1 MTISLIDP
9 YQTYNN
15 PETIIYYTTDGSSP
29 TTSSN
34 VYSGAITVNSTEALK
49 AIAMPGSICQNSVGL
64 NSGCGM
70 RSSAVSSA
78 TYTIDALVPS
88 FSPPAGNY
96 TSTQTVTISD
106 STTDATIYYT
116 TNGTTPTT
124 SSTVYAGPITVSST
138 ETLEAVAV
146 ATGYSQSG
154 VATATY
160 MITLPAAT
168 TTTLALSSGG
178 TNVSSVD
185 SGTVVTL
192 TAAVT
197 SSGSPVTKG
206 QVLFCNALA
215 SYCTDINLLGTAQ
228 LTSAGTA
235 KLKFYPGLGSYSY
248 KAVFLGTPN
257 STQPYLTSASAAESL
272 SVTGLASAITTIEA
286 SGSPG
291 NYTLTATVA
300 GSDSMTAPA
309 GTVSFLDTS
318 NGNSVVGSASLGAGT
333 QGLSFTN
340 QSNPATDVRPI
351 SIAVGDFNGDGILDL
366 ATANN
371 GGSTVTILLGNGNGT
386 FTANGTVPL
395 TGTIPYSI
403 AAGDFDGDGKLD
415 LAVADAQSNNVTIL
429 LGNGNGTFTAQATSP
444 STGTHPFSIVV
455 GDFNGDGIPDLAVA
469 NNASDNVTILLG
481 KGDGTF
487 TAQAISPSTGSSPYA
502 IAVGDF
508 NGDGIPD
515 LAVAN
520 QNSNNVTILLGNG
533 DGTFTP
539 APQSPTTGSF
549 PTSIAVG
556 DFNGDGKLDLA
567 VGNVNSN
574 NLTILLGNGDGTFTT
589 EATSPSTGGS
599 PYFIAVGDFNGD
611 GIPDLAVSNYTSNN
625 LTILLGKG
633 DGTFT
638 AQATNPATG
647 SGPISIALGD
657 FNGDGIPDLAVPNLG
672 SNTVTVLTSSLT
684 ETATATATG
693 IAIAGT
699 GQHMVDAS
707 YPGDSLYAASVS
719 GTTSLT
725 SEAPA
730 ATPAFSVP
738 AGTYTSAQ
746 AVTVSDTTVGATIY
760 YTTNGTTPTTGSTVY
775 SRPIAVSSSETLEA
789 IATASGYS
797 QSAVGS
803 AAYTINL
810 PAATPTF
817 SPAAGTYTSVET
829 VTISDATPNATI
841 YYTTNGTTP
850 TTSSAV
856 YSVPITVSAT
866 ETIEAIAVATG
877 YSQSAMAT
885 AAYIINLPTPSF
897 TISGTSVTVTPGATT
912 ANTSTTTVT
921 PAGGFTGS
929 VALTAVIATSPSGA
943 QYPPTL
949 SFGST
954 TPVSITGT
962 TAGTATLT
970 FNTTAAT
977 SAAVVYPKRH
987 VVPWYAAGGATLACI
1002 LLFGIPARRRR
1013 WQTMLGALSL
1023 FVALSGG
1030 LLACGGGGGGSGGGG
1045 GGTGNPGTTAG
1056 TYTVTVTGTS
1066 GSATETGTV
1075 TLTVQ

>member
-1 MTISLIDP
+1 M
-9 YQTYNN
+9 Q
-15 PETIIYYTTDGSSP
+15 
-29 TTSSN
+29 
-34 VYSGAITVNSTEALK
+34 
-49 AIAMPGSICQNSVGL
+49 
-64 NSGCGM
+64 
-70 RSSAVSSA
+70 SSAVSSA
-78 TYTIDALVPS
+78 TYTIDALAPS

-124 SSTVYAGPITVSST
+124 SSTMYSGPITVNST
-138 ETLEAVAV
+138 ETLEAIAV

-160 MITLPAAT
+160 IITPPAAT
-168 TTTLALSSGG
+168 TTTLAISSGG
-178 TNVSSVD
+178 TKISTVE

-192 TAAVT
+192 TATVT
-197 SSGSPVTKG
+197 SNGSPVTTG

-215 SYCTDINLLGTAQ
+215 SYCTDINLLGAAN
-228 LTSAGTA
+228 LTGAGTA
-235 KLKFYPGLGSYSY
+235 TLKFYPGPGSYSY
-248 KAVFLGTPN
+248 KAVFVGTRN
-257 STQPYLTSASAAESL
+257 SMQPYLTSTSADESL
-272 SVTGLASAITTIEA
+272 SVTGLASTSTSITA
-286 SGSPG
+286 SGSVG
-291 NYTLTATVA
+291 NYTLTATVV
-300 GSDSMTAPA
+300 GSSDLATAPA
-309 GTVSFLDTS
+309 GTVSFFDAS
-318 NGNSVVGSASLGAGT
+318 NGNAAVGSALLGAGT

-351 SIAVGDFNGDGILDL
+351 SIAVGDFNGDGVLDL

-386 FTANGTVPL
+386 FTANGTISL
-395 TGTIPYSI
+395 TGTIPYCI
-403 AAGDFDGDGKLD
+403 AAGDFNGDGKLD
-415 LAVADAQSNNVTIL
+415 LAVADANSNNVTIL
-429 LGNGNGTFTAQATSP
+429 LGNGNGTFTAQAASP
-444 STGTHPFSIVV
+444 LTGTHPFSIVV

-469 NNASDNVTILLG
+469 NNASDNVTILVG

-487 TAQAISPSTGSSPYA
+487 TAQATSPSTGSSPYA
-502 IAVGDF
+502 IAADDF

-539 APQSPTTGSF
+539 APQSLTTGSF
-549 PTSIAVG
+549 PSSIAVG

-638 AQATNPATG
+638 AQATKPATG

-657 FNGDGIPDLAVPNLG
+657 FNGDGTPDLAVPNLG
-672 SNTVTVLTSSLT
+672 SNTVTVLTSNLT
-684 ETATATATG
+684 ETASATVTG

-730 ATPAFSVP
+730 ATPTFSVP

-746 AVTVSDTTVGATIY
+746 TVTVSDTTVGATIY
-760 YTTNGTTPTTGSTVY
+760 YTTNGTTPTTSSTMY
-775 SRPIAVSSSETLEA
+775 SGPITVSSTETLEA
-789 IATASGYS
+789 IAVATGYS
-797 QSAVGS
+797 QSGVGS

-817 SPAAGTYTSVET
+817 SPAAGTYTSVQK
-829 VTISDATPNATI
+829 VTISDTTPNATI
-841 YYTTNGTTP
+841 YYTTNGITP
-850 TTSSAV
+850 TTSSTV
-856 YSVPITVSAT
+856 YSGPITVSST
-866 ETIEAIAVATG
+866 ETLEAIAVATG

-885 AAYIINLPTPSF
+885 GAYVINLPTPSF

-912 ANTSTTTVT
+912 ANTSTITVT
-921 PAGGFTGS
+921 PAGGFTGN
-929 VALTAVIATSPSGA
+929 VALTAVFATSPSGA

-954 TPVSITGT
+954 TPVSISGT
-962 TAGTATLT
+962 TAATATLT
-970 FNTTAAT
+970 ISTTAPT
-977 SAAVVYPKRH
+977 SAALEYPKRH
-987 VVPWYAAGGATLACI
+987 GVPWYATGGATLACI

-1013 WQTMLGALSL
+1013 WQTMLGTFAL

-1030 LLACGGGGGGSGGGG
+1030 LFACGGGGGGGG

-1056 TYTVTVTGTS
+1056 AYTVTVTGTS
-1066 GSATETGTV
+1066 GSTTASGTV
-1075 TLTVQ
+1075 TLTVE